1 MTHFPG
7 WEERQITVPEGF
19 EFDLEKL
26 RQVEGIIYS
35 TTTTTTTTT
44 NRDEANQR
52 QLEAWLEGARGQEGI
67 NQ

>member
-1 MTHFPG
+1 MTHFTG

-19 EFDLEKL
+19 EFDLKKL
-26 RQVEGIIYS
+26 RQVEGLIS
-35 TTTTTTTTT
+35 STTTTTT

-52 QLEAWLEGARGQEGI
+52 QLQAWLEGARGQEGI